1 MLTTLTSAASTG
13 LLSQVVFPGGLIS
26 VAIIFFIIAIIA
38 YVLGARGVAG
48 MSAGIGRTLLFVFLV
63 LAVIMLIVGMVNHTV

>member
-1 MLTTLTSAASTG
+1 MLTTLPTALLAQVVAAPFPTG
-13 LLSQVVFPGGLIS
+13 LVSL
-26 VAIIFFIIAIIA
+26 AIVFFIIAIIA

-63 LAVIMLIVGMVNHTV
+63 LAIIVFIFSFVRTA

>member
-1 MLTTLTSAASTG
+1 MLTTLATSA
-13 LLSQVVFPGGLIS
+13 LLAQAIPGGLLG
-26 VAIIFFIIAIIA
+26 VAVIFFIIAIIA

-63 LAVIMLIVGMVNHTV
+63 LAVLFVVVGLVRGA

>member
-1 MLTTLTSAASTG
+1 MLTALNSALLAQVVAFPTG
-13 LLSQVVFPGGLIS
+13 LVS
-26 VAIIFFIIAIIA
+26 VAIVFFIIAILA

-63 LAVIMLIVGMVNHTV
+63 LAVVVIIFGMVPRA

>member
-1 MLTTLTSAASTG
+1 M
-13 LLSQVVFPGGLIS
+13 PGGLIGLA
-26 VAIIFFIIAIIA
+26 VIFFIIAIIA

-63 LAVIMLIVGMVNHTV
+63 LAIIFVIVGLLNHGTV

>member
-1 MLTTLTSAASTG
+1 MLTTLATSALLAQAFPTG
-13 LLSQVVFPGGLIS
+13 LVSL
-26 VAIIFFIIAIIA
+26 AIVFFIIAILA

-63 LAVIMLIVGMVNHTV
+63 LAVIVFIFSFVHTA

>member
-1 MLTTLTSAASTG
+1 MTLALGSLG
-13 LLSQVVFPGGLIS
+13 LLSQVVFPGGLLT
-26 VAIIFFIIAIIA
+26 VAIVFFIIAILA

-63 LAVIMLIVGMVNHTV
+63 LAIIFVIVGLVQRA